1 MREKPAKLTGFLRIA
16 MDRFNCNCPDS
27 GVGMNFGGAQR
38 LHPSYRTIHGDQAL
52 LAPTPLLRSELLSR
66 ALEADI
72 WLKYETMT
80 PIASFKIRCA
90 LNAVI
95 NAQRSGSEG
104 VVTSSTG
111 NHDQGVAYAAR
122 ELGVSADIFLPRP
135 ANQVKVQ
142 MIEAFGGRV
151 HEIGDDFDIAKAASI
166 EFADRHGYRF
176 INDGE
181 RIDVMEG
188 AGTIGLEIAQ
198 QLEAIDLLLI
208 PLGGGNLSGGC
219 VTAMKALQPEAQV
232 VSVQAKG
239 SPAVTE
245 SFHAKEVIERPIDTI
260 ADGLVT
266 RVPPGLALSVLWN
279 LLDDAW
285 LASDEELLAATHS
298 LMASAHV
305 VEPAGA
311 AALAG
316 ACQHRQL
323 IKGKQVVFI
332 LTGANISCE
341 LLQQALATT
350 PMI

>member
-1 MREKPAKLTGFLRIA
+1 MAHNQL
-16 MDRFNCNCPDS
+16 PDLN
-27 GVGMNFGGAQR
+27 GITRAADAIR
-38 LHPSYRTIHGDQAL
+38 PY
-52 LAPTPLLRSELLSR
+52 LASTPLLRSELLSR

-80 PIASFKIRCA
+80 PIASFKIRGA

-95 NAQRSGSEG
+95 NAQQSGTEG

-111 NHDQGVAYAAR
+111 NHGQGVAYAAR
-122 ELGVSADIFLPRP
+122 ELGMSADIFLPNP
-135 ANQVKVQ
+135 ANQVKAQ
-142 MIEAFGGRV
+142 MIAAFGGRV
-151 HEIGDDFDIAKAASI
+151 HEIGDDFDIAKAASM
-166 EFADRHGYRF
+166 EFADQHGYHF
-176 INDGE
+176 VNDGE
-181 RIDVMEG
+181 AIDVMEG

-198 QLEAIDLLLI
+198 QLEQIDLLLI

-232 VSVQAKG
+232 ISVQAKG

-245 SFHAKEVIERPIDTI
+245 SFHTRAVVERSIDTI

-266 RVPPGLALSVLWN
+266 RVPPGLALSVLWK

-305 VEPAGA
+305 LVEPAGA

-316 ACQHRQL
+316 ACQHREL
-323 IKGKQVVFI
+323 IKGKRVVFI
-332 LTGANISCE
+332 LTGANISSE
-341 LLQQALATT
+341 LFQRVLAT
-350 PMI
+350 PPLI